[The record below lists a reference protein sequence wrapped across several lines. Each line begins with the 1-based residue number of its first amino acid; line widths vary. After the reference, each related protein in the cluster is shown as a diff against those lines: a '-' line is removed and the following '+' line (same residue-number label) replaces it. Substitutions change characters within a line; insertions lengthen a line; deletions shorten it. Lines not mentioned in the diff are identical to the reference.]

1 MICSRI
7 VRFLDAESLVAG
19 QAQEALFRDDAN
31 GLILYLSG
39 GAPSKTGER
48 VVRIEMREA
57 LIWLNEMPEDGES
70 FWIDNE
76 ERQSGAKD
84 LDDRHI
90 QDRKVFNL
98 HPFD

>member
-19 QAQEALFRDDAN
+19 QAREALFRDDDN

-39 GAPSKTGER
+39 GAPSNTEEW

-70 FWIDNE
+70 FWTDNE
-76 ERQSGAKD
+76 QRND
-84 LDDRHI
+84 
-90 QDRKVFNL
+90 KVKQRI
-98 HPFD
+98 

>member
-7 VRFLDAESLVAG
+7 VRFLDAESLVTG
-19 QAQEALFRDDAN
+19 QAREALFRDEDN

-39 GAPSKTGER
+39 GVSSNTEEK

-70 FWIDNE
+70 FWTDNE
-76 ERQSGAKD
+76 QRND
-84 LDDRHI
+84 
-90 QDRKVFNL
+90 KVEQRI
-98 HPFD
+98 